1 MSAEVKQGKQELNC
15 IKKLPERAPWVLPV
29 NCDGCGTCA
38 NLCKI
43 GCLKMTE
50 TNRKGIFVPW
60 LEEPHRCTG
69 CGRCANSCA
78 MGAISMTSYVD
89 RAVKRFQE
97 KRPELP
103 CEDAS

>member
-1 MSAEVKQGKQELNC
+1 MAAEAKRIKQELNC
-15 IKKLPERAPWVLPV
+15 MKKLPERMPWVVPV
-29 NCDGCGTCA
+29 NCDGCGACA
-38 NLCKI
+38 NLCRI

-50 TNRKGIFVPW
+50 TNMKGIFVPW

-78 MGAISMTSYVD
+78 MGAISMTGYVD
-89 RAVKRFQE
+89 RAAKRFEE